1 MNQELFVRT
10 HEPLWQRLEA
20 ALTAGGGRRR
30 PGSGATRATPAELP
44 ALYRQVCHHYALA
57 RSRCYSGQLIDRLH
71 RLVLQGHQ
79 RLYRQRRPLWRRL
92 ARGVVVDYPRE
103 VRREWRFLAVAG
115 GLLFLPMVVL
125 ALVVASRP
133 ELVYGVLDPG
143 AVRTMEEMYRPDSPR
158 LGRER
163 AAESD
168 LMMFGFYVYNNTGI
182 GFRTYA
188 GGMVF
193 GLGTV
198 FFLVYNGVHI
208 GAVAGYLTAVGSGG
222 PFWGFVAGHSAP
234 ELTAVAL
241 SGAAGLRLGWALVAP
256 GGLTR
261 RYALRIAAV
270 RGVTLLYGAAALF
283 LLAAF
288 IEAFWSAM
296 TWQAPALKYGVGA
309 GLWVIVLGYLLFGGR
324 GRAS

>member
-20 ALTAGGGRRR
+20 ALARGRRER
-30 PGSGATRATPAELP
+30 ESADLAELP

-71 RLVLQGHQ
+71 RLVLRGHQ
-79 RLYRQRRPLWRRL
+79 RLYRVRRPLWGRL
-92 ARGVVVDYPRE
+92 ARAVVADYPRW
-103 VRREWRFLAVAG
+103 VRREWPFAAVAAALFFGPLLAVA
-115 GLLFLPMVVL
+115 
-125 ALVVASRP
+125 LVVGARP

-143 AVRTMEEMYRPDSPR
+143 TVRTMEEMYRPDSPR

-163 AAESD
+163 EAESD
-168 LMMFGFYVYNNTGI
+168 LKMFGFYVYNNTGI
-182 GFRTYA
+182 GFRTFA
-188 GGMVF
+188 GGIAL

-198 FFLVYNGVHI
+198 FFLVYNGLHI

-234 ELTAVAL
+234 ELTAVVL

-261 RYALRIAAV
+261 RRALREAAV

-296 TWQAPALKYGVGA
+296 TWQGPALKYGA
-309 GLWVIVLGYLLFGGR
+309 GIALWLLVLAYLGLGGR
-324 GRAS
+324 DRAP